1 MSGRTRPCDD
11 KIRRGRLRKAEQFWA
26 AAEAV
31 RELADDEA
39 EFGDVYVTL
48 CVHAGVAAADV
59 VCCSALGEHCV
70 GEDHAEAVALLRRT
84 RPNGEDLARALSVL
98 LGMKTRAGYGAS
110 PVNATDR
117 KRAQRQVERILRA
130 AQDRAARFS

>member
-11 KIRRGRLRKAEQFWA
+11 NVRRGRLRKADQFWA
-26 AAEAV
+26 AAEAI
-31 RELADDEA
+31 RELDDEA
-39 EFGDVYVTL
+39 QFGDVYVTL

-59 VCCSALGEHCV
+59 VWCSALGEHSV

-84 RPNGEDLARALSVL
+84 RPNGDDLAKALSVL

-117 KRAQRQVERILRA
+117 KRAQRQAQRILRA
-130 AQDRAARFS
+130 AQDRTPRFG